1 MYVIYTDGACKS
13 SNKTGGW
20 AFVVIKDD
28 KKIYFDF
35 NSENDTTNNRMEI
48 TACIKALE
56 YCIDNNIK
64 EVVIQTDSMYVI
76 GTMKYGW
83 KRNANN
89 DLWPILVSMCNH
101 VRVIWQHVKGHNGDK
116 YNSLCDS
123 LATVA
128 SNYKKIKKV

>member
-35 NSENDTTNNRMEI
+35 NSEDDTTNNRMEI

-76 GTMKYGW
+76 GTIKYGW
-83 KRNANN
+83 KRNVNN
-89 DLWPILVSMCNH
+89 DLWPVLGSMCNR
-101 VRVIWQHVKGHNGDK
+101 VRVVWQHVKGHNGDK

-123 LATVA
+123 LAAVA